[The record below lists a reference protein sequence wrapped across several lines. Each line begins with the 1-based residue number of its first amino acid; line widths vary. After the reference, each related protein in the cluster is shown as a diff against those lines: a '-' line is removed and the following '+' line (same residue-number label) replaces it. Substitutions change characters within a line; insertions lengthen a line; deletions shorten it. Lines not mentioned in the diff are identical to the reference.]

1 MSCSKGTTHLRYRD
15 DEAAALRAAAGRMKA
30 RAERA
35 ERAAGRAMTGS
46 GGGEERGCG
55 FTSVSKASCDWRGKK
70 EELGGKSQFE
80 FRRSHARVTRE
91 PRANLPLVLVSIP
104 FTDSSHSP
112 SAPSY
117 ACSDS
122 YTAQLQQPLQESG
135 HTQECQHPYPS
146 ITPRTEPQ
154 ISERTLPLSSRMS
167 ITLRVQVPRYAP
179 EMHKKCG

>member
-1 MSCSKGTTHLRYRD
+1 
-15 DEAAALRAAAGRMKA
+15 MKA

-46 GGGEERGCG
+46 GGERKEDAVLRVSTKRVATGEER
-55 FTSVSKASCDWRGKK
+55 KK
-70 EELGGKSQFE
+70 SMGGKSQFE

-91 PRANLPLVLVSIP
+91 PRANLRLVLVSIP

-122 YTAQLQQPLQESG
+122 YTAQLQQLLQHSG
-135 HTQECQHPYPS
+135 HTQECLHPYLS

-154 ISERTLPLSSRMS
+154 TSERTLPLSSRMS